1 MRLRLVVTLLTAA
14 GMFWAT
20 PSWAQVTTATF
31 YGIVTD
37 SSGAVLS
44 NVAVTLTHEGSWT
57 VITKVTDETGEF
69 VFNFLPVGFYTLKI
83 ELQGF
88 KTFESSRIELRAA
101 QNIRQSFTLEVG
113 KVTETVKVT
122 GEGPLVN
129 TVAPEQTQ
137 SFSSLEVKEL
147 PLARRNFT
155 NILRIGTGITNAGD
169 GGVRLNGLG
178 RSGTKISVDG
188 TEASGNPEAPGT
200 SMYQGFNYIDLVS
213 IEAIQEVQ
221 TIKGVIQAEYGQS
234 LSGNVNLITRSGT
247 NEYHGSL
254 FENYQGSVLNAR
266 NQFLTS
272 PLLRP
277 KVPRLV
283 FNQFGGSFGGPIRKD
298 RIFIFGA
305 YEGYREVAVRL
316 VGPANVPTK
325 RLRDELIAAVPD
337 YKLALDTL
345 PLPNQAH
352 DPALATGRFIGLGL
366 SRARDNHAVVKGDLH
381 LWQNSNL
388 VLTYTRGRPY
398 RLTPAVSPVN
408 SRSWSGVQERGTV
421 SYVTGGANW
430 TSETR
435 FGYNL
440 NDIYRVD
447 AFWAVVDPKKPETLF
462 GGRRVPNI
470 NGLGFSTA
478 ESEIAQYGAG
488 TGIWTL
494 EEKFAHTVGRHSLKF
509 GGIYSSRGG
518 GRSNIENPRFRY
530 DTEADM
536 KANIPSSIQVTFGVN
551 PYTSHS
557 WELGFFAQD
566 DWRITPKLVLNFGLR
581 YDYFSKFVAK
591 PSTDAPAAL
600 FNLDGLLDPQKFIFG
615 PFRDPLD
622 PFESDPRN
630 FGPRFGFAFNPDGK
644 GKNVIRGGLSVMFS
658 PLVWGTFNNAVA
670 NSKTVPFR
678 SNLSKTE
685 AANFGLRFPAY
696 NEDVQPLIERAGKT
710 QIADIFDPNI
720 HAPYSMNVYLG
731 VQRALTSSLMLES
744 AFVGNRGVSFML
756 YRVYN
761 QVDVVTG
768 LRPNPNMGQGN
779 YLDNSQNTVYYSW
792 QTSLRKRYSTSLSL
806 GAHYTWGKALSYSGG
821 DIGADFIGDST
832 RSIQGFLNVKSDRG
846 PSTGDITHYFATDWV
861 YDLPKFASLGNPAAR
876 HILGG
881 WQMSGVFRTHTGQPI
896 QVTQPSQRSASRP
909 DLIDFKNAINQNY
922 RNDLRYLN
930 KTAFATVDEPAA
942 SRATIRP
949 GSYGNNALR
958 GPGLWNIDF
967 SIAKNFT
974 ITESKRFQFR
984 ADMFNVMN
992 HTNYSGINTNFESQA
1007 FGLITGTAGARGIQ
1021 LNARFSF

>member
-1 MRLRLVVTLLTAA
+1 
-14 GMFWAT
+14 
-20 PSWAQVTTATF
+20 
-31 YGIVTD
+31 
-37 SSGAVLS
+37 
-44 NVAVTLTHEGSWT
+44 
-57 VITKVTDETGEF
+57 
-69 VFNFLPVGFYTLKI
+69 
-83 ELQGF
+83 
-88 KTFESSRIELRAA
+88 
-101 QNIRQSFTLEVG
+101 
-113 KVTETVKVT
+113 
-122 GEGPLVN
+122 
-129 TVAPEQTQ
+129 
-137 SFSSLEVKEL
+137 
-147 PLARRNFT
+147 
-155 NILRIGTGITNAGD
+155 
-169 GGVRLNGLG
+169 
-178 RSGTKISVDG
+178 
-188 TEASGNPEAPGT
+188 
-200 SMYQGFNYIDLVS
+200 MYQGFNYIDLLS

-272 PLLRP
+272 PPPTRP
-277 KVPRLV
+277 KTPRLV
-283 FNQFGGSFGGPIRKD
+283 FNQFGGSLGGPIRKD

-316 VGPANVPTK
+316 VSGDVPTQ

-345 PLPNQAH
+345 PLPNQAA
-352 DPALATGRFIGLGL
+352 PNPLVPTARFIGLGL
-366 SRARDNHAVVKGDLH
+366 SRATDNHAVVKGDLR
-381 LWQNSNL
+381 LRQNSNL
-388 VLTYTRGRPY
+388 ALTYTRGRPF
-398 RLTPAVSPVN
+398 RINPALSPVN
-408 SRSWSGVQERGTV
+408 SRIWNGTQERGTV
-421 SYVTGGANW
+421 SYVMGGASW

-435 FGYNL
+435 FGYNM
-440 NDIYRVD
+440 NDIARVD
-447 AFWAVVDPKKPETLF
+447 AFWDVIDPKKPETLF

-518 GRSNIENPRFRY
+518 GRSNIENPRFGY
-530 DTEADM
+530 ASEADM
-536 KANIPSSIQVTFGVN
+536 KANIPSGVQATFGVN

-591 PSTDAPAAL
+591 PSTEAPAAL
-600 FNLDGLLDPQKFIFG
+600 FNLDGLLDPQRFIFG
-615 PFRDPLD
+615 PFRDPLN

-630 FGPRFGFAFNPDGK
+630 FGPRFGFAYNPDGK
-644 GKNVIRGGLSVMFS
+644 GKSVIRGGLSVMFS
-658 PLVWGTFNNAVA
+658 PLAWGTFNNAVA
-670 NSKTVPFR
+670 NSKTLPFR
-678 SNLSKTE
+678 SNFSKQE
-685 AANFGLRFPAY
+685 ALDNGLRFPAY
-696 NEDVQPLIERAGKT
+696 NEDMQPLIERAGKT
-710 QIADIFDPNI
+710 QIADIFDPKI

-731 VQRALTSSLMLES
+731 VQRELTSSLMLET
-744 AFVGNRGVSFML
+744 AFVGNRGVGFIL

-761 QVDVVTG
+761 QVDPVTG

-792 QTSLRKRYSTSLSL
+792 QTSLRKRYSTNLSL

-832 RSIQGFLNVKSDRG
+832 RSIQGFLDLKSDRG

-881 WQMSGVFRTHTGQPI
+881 WQLSSVFRTHTGQPI

-909 DLIDFKNAINQNY
+909 DLIGFKNAINQNY
-922 RNDLRYLN
+922 RTDLQYLN
-930 KTAFATVDEPAA
+930 KTAFATVPEPAA

-958 GPGLWNIDF
+958 GPGLWNLDF
-967 SIAKNFT
+967 SIAKNFA

-992 HTNYSGINTNFESQA
+992 HTNYSGINTNSEAQA

>member
-1 MRLRLVVTLLTAA
+1 MRSFILVTFLVGA
-14 GMFWAT
+14 GLFGAM
-20 PSWAQVTTATF
+20 PGRAQVTTATF

-37 SSGAVLS
+37 SSGAALH
-44 NVAVTLTHEGSWT
+44 NATVTLTHEGAGT
-57 VITKVTDETGEF
+57 VTTKITDDAGEF
-69 VFNFLPVGFYTLKI
+69 VFNFLPVGLYTLKI
-83 ELQGF
+83 EHQGF
-88 KTFESSRIELRAA
+88 KTFEHTRIELRAA
-101 QNIRQSFTLEVG
+101 QNVRQSFALEVG
-113 KVTETVKVT
+113 EVTETVKIT
-122 GEGPLVN
+122 GESPLVN
-129 TVAPEQTQ
+129 TVAPEQTH

-147 PLARRNFT
+147 PLARRNFN
-155 NILRIGTGITNAGD
+155 NILRIGTGITTAGE

-178 RSGTKISVDG
+178 RSGTKVAVDG

-200 SMYQGFNYIDLVS
+200 SMYQGFNYIDLLS

-254 FENYQGSVLNAR
+254 FENYQGSVLRAR

-272 PLLRP
+272 PPRP
-277 KVPRLV
+277 KPPRLV

-298 RIFIFGA
+298 RLFIFGA
-305 YEGYREVAVRL
+305 YEGYREVAAQL
-316 VGPANVPTK
+316 VSGDVPTQ
-325 RLRDELIAAVPD
+325 RLREGMIAAVPD
-337 YKLALDTL
+337 YKLAFDTL
-345 PLPNQAH
+345 PLPNQVH
-352 DPALATGRFIGLGL
+352 DPTLATGRFIGLGL
-366 SRARDNHAVVKGDLH
+366 SRATDNHSVVKGDLH

-388 VLTYTRGRPY
+388 ALTYTRGRPF
-398 RLTPAVSPVN
+398 RMTPAVSPVN
-408 SRSWSGVQERGTV
+408 SRSWNGVQERVTV
-421 SYVTGGANW
+421 SFVTGGASW

-440 NDIYRVD
+440 NDIDRVD
-447 AFWAVVDPKKPETLF
+447 AFWEVVDPRQPETFF

-470 NGLGFSTA
+470 NGLGFGTA
-478 ESEIAQYGAG
+478 ESEIAEYGAG

-494 EEKFAHTVGRHSLKF
+494 EEKFARTVGRHSLKF

-530 DTEADM
+530 ESEADM
-536 KANIPSSIQVTFGVN
+536 EANIPSGIQFTFGVN

-566 DWRITPKLVLNFGLR
+566 DWRVTPRLVLNFGLR

-600 FNLDGLLDPQKFIFG
+600 FNLNGLLDAQRFIFG

-622 PFESDPRN
+622 PFESDSRN

-644 GKNVIRGGLSVMFS
+644 GKSVIRGGLSVMFS
-658 PLVWGTFNNAVA
+658 PLAWGAFNNAVA
-670 NSKTVPFR
+670 NSMTLPFR
-678 SNLSKTE
+678 TNFSKQE
-685 AANFGLRFPAY
+685 AIDLGLRFPAY
-696 NEDVQPLIERAGKT
+696 NEDVQPLVERAGRT
-710 QIADIFDPNI
+710 QIADIFDPKI
-720 HAPYSMNVYLG
+720 HAPYSMNIYLG
-731 VQRALTSSLMLES
+731 VQRELTSSLMLES

-756 YRVYN
+756 YRIYN
-761 QVDVVTG
+761 QVDPLTDI
-768 LRPNPNMGQGN
+768 RPNPNMGQGN
-779 YLDNSQNTVYYSW
+779 YLDNSQNSIYYSW
-792 QTSLRKRYSTSLSL
+792 QTSLRKRYSTNLSF

-832 RSIQGFLNVKSDRG
+832 RSIQEFFNVKAARG
-846 PSTGDITHYFATDWV
+846 PSTGDITHYFAADWV
-861 YDLPKFASLGNPAAR
+861 YDLPKFGLNPVVG

-881 WQMSGVFRTHTGQPI
+881 WQLSGVFRTHTGQPI
-896 QVTQPSQRSASRP
+896 QVTQPSSRSASRP

-922 RNDLRYLN
+922 RNDLQYLN
-930 KTAFATVDEPAA
+930 KSVFAAVPEAGV
-942 SRATIRP
+942 SGATIRP

-958 GPGLWNIDF
+958 GPGLWNLDF
-967 SIAKNFT
+967 SIAKNFA
-974 ITESKRFQFR
+974 ITEQKRFQLR
-984 ADMFNVMN
+984 ADMFNVLN
-992 HTNYSGINTNFESQA
+992 HTNYTGISTNIESGNFGA
-1007 FGLITGTAGARGIQ
+1007 ITGTAGARVIQ

>member
-1 MRLRLVVTLLTAA
+1 MCSRLVVTLLIAA
-14 GMFWAT
+14 GMLVGT
-20 PSWAQVTTATF
+20 QSWAQVTTSTF

-37 SSGAVLS
+37 SSGAVLPNAS
-44 NVAVTLTHEGSWT
+44 VTLTHEGSGT
-57 VITKVTDETGEF
+57 VTTKVTDEAGEF
-69 VFNFLPVGFYTLKI
+69 VFNFLPIGIYTLKI
-83 ELQGF
+83 KLQGF
-88 KTFESSRIELRAA
+88 KTFENRGIELRAA
-101 QNIRQSFTLEVG
+101 QNIRRSFTLEVG
-113 KVTETVKVT
+113 EVSETVKVT
-122 GEGPLVN
+122 GEAPLVN

-137 SFSSLEVKEL
+137 SFSSHEVKEL

-155 NILRIGTGITNAGD
+155 NILRVGTGITNTGD

-234 LSGNVNLITRSGT
+234 LSGNVNLIIKSGT

-272 PLLRP
+272 PPRA
-277 KVPRLV
+277 KTPRLV

-298 RIFIFGA
+298 RVLVFGA

-316 VGPANVPTK
+316 VSGNVPTQ
-325 RLRDELIAAVPD
+325 RLRDELIAAAPD

-352 DPALATGRFIGLGL
+352 DPAGVTGRFIGLGL
-366 SRARDNHAVVKGDLH
+366 SRATDNHAVVKGDLH
-381 LWQNSNL
+381 LWKNSNL
-388 VLTYTRGRPY
+388 ALTYTRGRPF
-398 RLTPAVSPVN
+398 RLEPAVSPVN
-408 SRSWSGVQERGTV
+408 PRSWSGVQERGTV

-435 FGYNL
+435 FGYNM

-447 AFWAVVDPKKPETLF
+447 AFWDVVDPTKPETFF

-478 ESEIAQYGAG
+478 ETEFARYGAG

-494 EEKFAHTVGRHSLKF
+494 EEKFAQTIGRHSLKL

-530 DTEADM
+530 ESEADM
-536 KANIPSSIQVTFGVN
+536 KANIPSSVQVTFGVN

-600 FNLDGLLDPQKFIFG
+600 FNLDGLLDAQRFIFG

-630 FGPRFGFAFNPDGK
+630 FGPRLGFAFNPDGQ
-644 GKNVIRGGLSVMFS
+644 GKNVIRGGVSVMFS
-658 PLVWGTFNNAVA
+658 PLAWGAFNNAVA
-670 NSKTVPFR
+670 NSKTLPFR
-678 SNLSKTE
+678 SNLSKVE
-685 AANFGLRFPAY
+685 AANFGLRFPVY
-696 NEDVQPLIERAGKT
+696 NEDVQPLVERAGKT

-731 VQRALTSSLMLES
+731 IQRELTSSLMLES

-761 QVDVVTG
+761 QVDPVTG
-768 LRPNPNMGQGN
+768 LRPNPNLGQGN

-792 QTSLRKRYSTSLSL
+792 QTSLRKRYSTNISFS
-806 GAHYTWGKALSYSGG
+806 AHYTWGKALSYSGG

-832 RSIQGFLNVKSDRG
+832 RSIQDFHNVKSDRG
-846 PSTGDITHYFATDWV
+846 PSTGDITHYFATDAV
-861 YDLPKFASLGNPAAR
+861 YDLPKFTSLENIVAR
-876 HILGG
+876 NILSG
-881 WQMSGVFRTHTGQPI
+881 WQLSGVFTARTGQPL
-896 QVTQPSQRSASRP
+896 QVALPSSRSASRP
-909 DLIDFKNAINQNY
+909 DLIDYKNAINQNY
-922 RNDLRYLN
+922 RNDLQYLN
-930 KTAFATVDEPAA
+930 KAAFAAVPKAAA
-942 SRATIRP
+942 SGATVRP

-958 GPGLWNIDF
+958 GPGLWNLDF
-967 SIAKNFT
+967 SLAKNFA
-974 ITESKRFQFR
+974 ITESKRFQLR
-984 ADMFNVMN
+984 ADMFNVLN
-992 HTNYSGINTNFESQA
+992 HTNYSGISTNFEA
-1007 FGLITGTAGARGIQ
+1007 ANFGMITSTAGARVIQ